1 MDWQRKANDA
11 LVRLTGFQIN
21 RVGKVGPAAAV
32 KPSAAAEES
41 FRPPADPKVDRL
53 LVAPIFILSP
63 VRSGSTL
70 LRALLNAHSMLH
82 APHELHVRR
91 LRVEFGTSL
100 AEKAMAAL
108 GHERADLEHLLWD
121 RVLHRELVK
130 SGKTFVV
137 DKTPA
142 NAFAHRRIAACWPD
156 ARFVFLLRHPASVA
170 SSWYEAGAGKRTP
183 EEAALDALRYMKA
196 VQRARGALSGCTV
209 RYEDLTADPAAEAR
223 RLCDFLGIP
232 WEPEMLAYG
241 EQAVLEKGLG
251 DWKDKIR
258 SGSVQPAR
266 DLPRTEEIPESLRPM
281 CESWGYLPRAAE
293 PT

>member
-11 LVRLTGFQIN
+11 LVRLTGFQLN
-21 RVGKVGPAAAV
+21 RVGKVGPAAITKA
-32 KPSAAAEES
+32 PAAPEES
-41 FRPPADPKVDRL
+41 FRPPADPEVDRL

-100 AEKAMAAL
+100 AEKAMGAL

-121 RVLHRELVK
+121 RVLHRELVR

-142 NAFAHRRIAACWPD
+142 NAFAYRRIAACWPD

-209 RYEDLTADPAAEAR
+209 RYEDLTAGPEAEAR
-223 RLCDFLGIP
+223 RLCDFLGVP

-266 DLPRTEEIPESLRPM
+266 DLPRAEEVPEALRPM